1 MPTTTEISDY
11 VSGLSSATLTGAEEV
26 YLATDEKA
34 TVQDIANFGGKVYKA
49 QIDQTGTSAPTLT
62 ELINT
67 LGVTPSGTT
76 YSSTGSYT
84 ILGLGAIFT
93 GLIHIQLDIYNVSG
107 DVTAGY
113 GVAPGNV
120 LVIKSY
126 QGGVATDALFNNAGG
141 AIGSSVLTIT
151 KYD

>member
-34 TVQDIANFGGKVYKA
+34 TVQDIVNFGGKVYKA

-62 ELINT
+62 VLRDDFGLT
-67 LGVTPSGTT
+67 LTPS
-76 YSSTGSYT
+76 YSGV
-84 ILGLGAIFT
+84 GIFIIDGWSSKLT
-93 GLIHIQLDIYNVSG
+93 GLIETNLTGYLDTFTNILSSLTSSQLKIETFNR
-107 DVTAGY
+107 
-113 GVAPGNV
+113 GVASNGMLTN
-120 LVIKSY
+120 S
-126 QGGVATDALFNNAGG
+126 GT
-141 AIGSSVLTIT
+141 AIGSSVLTII